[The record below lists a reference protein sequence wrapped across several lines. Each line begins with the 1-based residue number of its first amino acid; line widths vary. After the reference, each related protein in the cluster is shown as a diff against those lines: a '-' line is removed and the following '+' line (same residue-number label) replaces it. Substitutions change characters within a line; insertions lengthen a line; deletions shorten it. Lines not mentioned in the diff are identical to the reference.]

1 LQSEIAADEIE
12 KQKEIINNIRFAN
25 RDLNEQFELT
35 KSKLSEIESSNLK
48 LVAQTQNLEEE
59 REKLLFEKSLAA
71 EHSKLNNIVN
81 MPLLKNRKTRQ

>member
-1 LQSEIAADEIE
+1 M
-12 KQKEIINNIRFAN
+12 
-25 RDLNEQFELT
+25 NEQFELT

-59 REKLLFEKSLAA
+59 MEKLLFEKSLTT

-81 MPLLKNRKTRQ
+81 IPLLEKQKNTPVSK